1 MYVQIQMYL
10 LFFNKVTTLY
20 SLFQKTFFQP
30 IYIFAVLN
38 MFLSKTSPKYIFVKF
53 KFYVRNAS
61 QLLFVLINGLKK
73 NILYDMYN
81 TKYERN
87 NFYKV

>member
-1 MYVQIQMYL
+1 MYVQIHMYL
-10 LFFNKVTTLY
+10 LFL
-20 SLFQKTFFQP
+20 
-30 IYIFAVLN
+30 
-38 MFLSKTSPKYIFVKF
+38 LSKTSPKYIFVKF

-61 QLLFVLINGLKK
+61 QLLFVLIKGSKK
-73 NILYDMYN
+73 KILYDIYN